1 MKRIIFILIS
11 CCFISINISFS
22 QKAKDKILVT
32 LDDNKITLSEFERIY
47 KKNNTSTVY
56 DSKSVEEYLE
66 LFINYKLKV
75 MEAERLGYDTL
86 KSFIKELNGYKEHLI
101 KPYLEDNIIKERYL
115 KEAYERTKTEVNV
128 SHILVKFSQHDPLPE
143 DTIEPYNRIVEIRER
158 ILAGEPFEEV
168 ARETSDDPSARSNGG
183 NLGWFNA
190 FRMVYEF
197 ETAAYKT
204 PIGVISE
211 PFRTSYGYHII
222 KVNDKRPSKGKIRL
236 AHIMIRTSRD
246 SEEDVKRAKEKI
258 DECYEQ
264 LKNGEEFAEVAKKYS
279 EDQASARNGGRLRW
293 LQSGVLADSLENIL
307 YNMEDS
313 GEYTKPMLLDFGW
326 HIFQFLEKEPVGTYE
341 EMRSDLALKLN
352 RNPRNKLIEKEQVE
366 NIKRD
371 NNFIEYRNNLDD
383 IIELIDTSVY
393 TGDWDYSVSD
403 DLIEPIFK
411 LGDKEYLQK
420 DLAEY
425 ISNRKYR
432 KTMSFEDIVN
442 TKYDEYVEKEVIEY
456 EKGTLADKYPELKH
470 LLKEYHDGILLFN
483 LTDSTIWSKAVKDTA
498 GLEKFY
504 ENRKEDYMWEE
515 RVDASIYTITD
526 SSLTDKIKEF
536 ALMRAR
542 EEISKE
548 ELISELCPEES
559 KNCVHIEDNKFEK
572 NDNELINKMAW
583 EKYNVEIYNEDGKV
597 KLIVI
602 NAVLE
607 PAPKLLSEARGL
619 ITADYQTYL
628 DNEWIKELRN
638 KCTIVVNK
646 KLLKKI
652 K

>member
-11 CCFISINISFS
+11 FCFISINFSFS
-22 QKAKDKILVT
+22 QKQKDKILLT
-32 LDDNKITLSEFERIY
+32 IDDNKITLSEFERIY

-128 SHILVKFSQHDPLPE
+128 SHILAKFSEHNPPPE
-143 DTIEPYNRIVEIRER
+143 DTIEAYNRITQIRER
-158 ILAGEPFEEV
+158 IVAGEPFEEV
-168 ARETSDDPSARSNGG
+168 AKETSDDPSAKSNGG
-183 NLGWFNA
+183 NLGWFTA

-197 ETAAYKT
+197 ENASYNT
-204 PIGVISE
+204 PVGTISE

-222 KVNDKRPSKGKIRL
+222 KVNEKRPSKGRIKM
-236 AHIMIRTSRD
+236 AHIMIRTSKD
-246 SEEDVKRAKEKI
+246 SEEEVKIAKGKI
-258 DECYEQ
+258 DKCYE
-264 LKNGEEFAEVAKKYS
+264 LLENGEKFADVARKYS
-279 EDQASARNGGRLRW
+279 EDQASARNGGELRW
-293 LQSGVLADSLENIL
+293 LRSGILVDSLENIL
-307 YNMEDS
+307 YSMEDS
-313 GEYTKPMLLDFGW
+313 GEYTEPMLLDFGW
-326 HIFQFLEKEPVGTYE
+326 HIFQLLEKEPVGTYE
-341 EMRSDLALKLN
+341 ETRSELATSFNK
-352 RNPRNKLIEKEQVE
+352 NPRNKLIEKEKIE

-371 NNFIEYRNNLDD
+371 NNFIEYRNNLEN
-383 IIELIDTSVY
+383 IVELIDSSIY
-393 TGDWDYSVSD
+393 TGDWDYTVSD

-411 LGDKEYLQK
+411 MGDKEYLQK

-425 ISNRKYR
+425 ISSRKYR
-432 KTMSFEDIVN
+432 KTMPFEDIVN
-442 TKYDEYVEKEVIEY
+442 TKYDEFVDKEVIEY
-456 EKGTLADKYPELKH
+456 EKGALEDKYPELRH

-483 LTDSTIWSKAVKDTA
+483 LTDSTIWSKAVKDTT
-498 GLEKFY
+498 GLEEFY
-504 ENRKEDYMWEE
+504 ETRKSDYMWEE
-515 RVDASIYTITD
+515 RVDASIYSITD
-526 SSLTDKIKEF
+526 SSLIDKIKKL

-548 ELISELCPEES
+548 DLISDLCSEKS
-559 KNCVHIEDNKFEK
+559 KDCVDIEDNKFEK
-572 NDNELINKMAW
+572 NDNELINKMVW
-583 EKYNVEIYNEDGKV
+583 EKYNTEIFNVDDKL

-628 DNEWIKELRN
+628 DNEWTKELRN
-638 KCTIVVNK
+638 KYTIVVNQK
-646 KLLKKI
+646 VLKKI